1 MVGGLLVQRG
11 KRRCGKVTGIQR
23 GRQEASE
30 LCKRRTRVIVGQI
43 DVVLRAAAGTGDD
56 NNGWMKREAWW
67 RTEREK
73 GLDG

>member
-1 MVGGLLVQRG
+1 M
-11 KRRCGKVTGIQR
+11 
-23 GRQEASE
+23 
-30 LCKRRTRVIVGQI
+30 IVGQI